1 MLMLCLTIIGA
12 ELIETAGKEGQCDG
26 TVTLYEGL
34 KETLVKDS
42 ENVKVNIDRVKVEG
56 CGCFRLYAKKNG
68 RGKSYLL
75 WKRGE
80 HSSEDVGFQKVRFVK
95 KVDCESRAMP
105 LWMVVLI
112 VLGVVLV
119 TAVVAVLAFRTYR
132 KYKRVKTEEGDTE
145 A

>member
-1 MLMLCLTIIGA
+1 MGEMQCKCLLSILCLTIVSA
-12 ELIETAGKEGQCDG
+12 ELIETAGKDGQCDG
-26 TVTLYEGL
+26 TVTLYEGP

-80 HSSEDVGFQKVRFVK
+80 HSSEEVG
-95 KVDCESRAMP
+95 CESRAMP

-119 TAVVAVLAFRTYR
+119 TAVVAVLVFRTYR